1 MHRFDGFFK
10 VAAVVATTSG
20 FLLCAGLPAAADD
33 TGTITITVTDASTH
47 TPLALARVLLDGP
60 IITSE
65 LSGQDG
71 KVVFTDVPSG
81 IYRSRVAKNG
91 YISVTSTHFEVLE
104 GRAVFVAV
112 ELAKPAVKTLGTIT
126 VRSSATVS
134 STSVNENSAV
144 RKLSDTLADALG
156 KLSGVSVTTDPNGDS
171 DASVT
176 ISLEGH
182 DPTQTALTLDGIP
195 MNAPGVAGDLRSINT
210 DLFSSASA
218 NFGPSAGALGGS
230 VGFRSIEPT
239 LTWQGKFTTSVGN
252 YGKAA
257 TIVSGSG
264 TAGDVGVAF
273 THAIRGSDSPL
284 AGQTFLDS
292 SGLDYLHEGATQSGG
307 DLFKVRTALG
317 SAQTLSATYVFTNNY
332 NDLLCLRFTG
342 PVPCGFGP
350 GNYSDQHFS
359 LASLTD
365 TALLGEVAMQAS
377 LYGTNSTANRNL
389 LNRFVAGIPAPFGTV
404 TDSSSRGATV
414 SATLPSRERHTLS
427 VQATT
432 SYAQIDTAGV
442 LSSSSPFSNA
452 QSSSNYSTVSL
463 NDKIRSSTTLTL
475 GARAG
480 MSFSPQ
486 TSDSF
491 IGGASAVWAP
501 TRADT
506 FTGSLDLGGAG
517 AGFTRAVPLTDPAA
531 LRFDCNAQAAYG
543 VGPGDP
549 PGPTSSTSWR
559 MGWQRAFRTGQVT
572 ATLYRQDQND
582 VLVNTYVN
590 GEFLPP
596 GYLPPGYLAVAQAIF
611 QSTSGCGTTQPFT
624 ATNLFVNQPIANVQ
638 RVYQGLQLTGG
649 FRVGQNLVA
658 EPYYNITETIANS
671 TSPLLNN
678 PFSIIIPGAQMP
690 NIPMHRGGLTLDYK
704 APHSAVEGL
713 LNGTYVSANNANN
726 LPGYVTADAGV
737 AFTMTK
743 GTITAAVT
751 NIFNKYG
758 YYFASPD
765 NAVGLPTVGGDVLP
779 TVARPLQPTQLS
791 ITYSVKFGNAP
802 QSNTTPAL
810 LVPTVASTG
819 SNGRNGG
826 PGGGGGG
833 FFAALAPLATAPPSH
848 PLDVDTSRQ
857 ACTPDAA
864 KTVQPLLDQIKAY
877 VAAVDS
883 DKTATGYPASAPANV
898 PVIDGVNVT
907 YHKTDASY
915 ALTLTQ
921 TKPGSIRNFIS
932 CAPVHVGTVDEA
944 KAANLYIPQTSV
956 FSRFP
961 LVYSPEGGLYIV
973 RQQQQQA
980 GQEQFRLYKLPTTPP
995 AQPFAVTAGAL
1006 CTDEV
1011 KPTAVSLLGALQS
1024 YFTDFDATKPPAAP
1038 PAGWTVTTHK
1048 TNNGYWSELMLADI
1062 SRLPAILYCAHV
1074 AAGTTDDVKAQHLDG
1089 ARPPSINY
1097 SPALGIYLMRNE
1109 QQGQRPNGGSPN
1121 GPPPPSGS
1129 PPPRGD

>member
-1 MHRFDGFFK
+1 MHR
-10 VAAVVATTSG
+10 SYG
-20 FLLCAGLPAAADD
+20 FLRLASAAAAALALLFCAVPPAMAAD
-33 TGTITITVTDASTH
+33 TGTITITVTDAATH
-47 TPLALARVLLDGP
+47 TPLGLARVLLDGP

-81 IYRSRVAKNG
+81 IYRARVAKNG
-91 YISVTSTHFEVLE
+91 YLAVTSAQFEVLE
-104 GRAVFVAV
+104 GRAVTVAV
-112 ELAKPAVKTLGTIT
+112 DLAKPAVKSLGTIT

-134 STSVNENSAV
+134 STSLTENSAV

-156 KLSGVSVTTDPNGDS
+156 KLSGVSITTDPNGAS

-176 ISLEGH
+176 VSLEGH

-195 MNAPGVAGDLRSINT
+195 MNAPGVAGDLRAINT
-210 DLFSSASA
+210 DLFSSANV
-218 NFGPSAGALGGS
+218 NFGPGAGSLGGS
-230 VGFRSIEPT
+230 VGFRSLEPT
-239 LTWQGKFTTSVGN
+239 LTWQGRFTTSVGN

-257 TIVSGSG
+257 TIVSASG
-264 TAGDVGVAF
+264 TSGDVGLAF

-284 AGQTFLDS
+284 AGQAYLDS
-292 SGLDYLHEGATQSGG
+292 SGLDYIHSGATQSGG
-307 DLFKVRTALG
+307 DLFKLRTSIG

-342 PVPCGFGP
+342 PVPCGYGP
-350 GNYSDQHFS
+350 GNYSDQHFA

-365 TALLGEVAMQAS
+365 TALAGEIALQFS
-377 LYGTNSTANRNL
+377 LFGTNSTYNRDL

-404 TDSSSRGATV
+404 TDSSSRGA
-414 SATLPSRERHTLS
+414 SLNATLPSRERHTLS

-432 SYAQIDTAGV
+432 SYARIDTMGV

-452 QSSSNYSTVSL
+452 ASTSNYSTISL
-463 NDKIRSSTTLTL
+463 NDKIRSSATLTL

-486 TSDSF
+486 TSNSF
-491 IGGASAVWAP
+491 IGGASAVWTP

-506 FTGSLDLGGAG
+506 LTGSLDLGGAG

-543 VGPGDP
+543 AGPGDA

-559 MGWQRAFRTGQVT
+559 LGWQRAFKTGQLT
-572 ATLYRQDQND
+572 ATLYRQNQND
-582 VLVNTYVN
+582 VLVNTYVD
-590 GEFLPP
+590 GAYLPP
-596 GYLPPGYLAVAQAIF
+596 GYLPPGYVALTQAIY
-611 QSTSGCGTTQPFT
+611 QSASGCGSALPFN
-624 ATNLFVNQPIANVQ
+624 ATNLYINQPIANVQ
-638 RVYQGLQLTGG
+638 RVYQGVQLTGG
-649 FRVGQNLVA
+649 FRIGQNLVA
-658 EPYYNITETIANS
+658 EPYYNITQTIANS
-671 TSPLLNN
+671 ASPLLNN

-704 APHSAVEGL
+704 APHSSVEGL
-713 LNGTYVSANNANN
+713 LNGTFVSANNGNN

-737 AFTMTK
+737 AVTLTK

-758 YYFASPD
+758 YYFASPV
-765 NAVGLPTVGGDVLP
+765 NAVGLPTAGGDVLP

-791 ITYSVKFGNAP
+791 ITYSVKFGNVP
-802 QSNTTPAL
+802 QGSTTPAL
-810 LVPTVASTG
+810 LVPNVASTG
-819 SNGRNGG
+819 AGQRPGGPGGG
-826 PGGGGGG
+826 PGGGG
-833 FFAALAPLATAPPSH
+833 FFASLAPLATSPPAH

-864 KTVQPLLDQIKAY
+864 KSVQPLLDLIKAY
-877 VAAVDS
+877 VAAVEA
-883 DKTATGYPASAPANV
+883 DKTPTGYPASAPANV
-898 PVIDGVNVT
+898 PAIDGVNVA
-907 YHKTDASY
+907 YHKTDSSY
-915 ALTLTQ
+915 ALTFTQ
-921 TKPGSIRNFIS
+921 TKPGSIRSFIS
-932 CAPVHVGTVDEA
+932 CAPVHVGSTDEA

-973 RQQQQQA
+973 RQPPQA
-980 GQEQFRLYKLPTTPP
+980 GQEQFRLYKLPATPP
-995 AQPFAVTAGAL
+995 SQPFALATGPL

-1024 YFTDFDATKPPAAP
+1024 YFADFDASKPPVAQ
-1038 PAGWTVTTHK
+1038 PAGWTVMTHK
-1048 TNNGYWSELMLADI
+1048 TSNGYWSELMLNDI
-1062 SRLPAILYCAHV
+1062 SRLPAILYCARV

-1089 ARPPSINY
+1089 ARPPSVNY
-1097 SPALGIYLMRNE
+1097 SPALGIYLMR
-1109 QQGQRPNGGSPN
+1109 PNVQAS
-1121 GPPPPSGS
+1121 PPPSGP